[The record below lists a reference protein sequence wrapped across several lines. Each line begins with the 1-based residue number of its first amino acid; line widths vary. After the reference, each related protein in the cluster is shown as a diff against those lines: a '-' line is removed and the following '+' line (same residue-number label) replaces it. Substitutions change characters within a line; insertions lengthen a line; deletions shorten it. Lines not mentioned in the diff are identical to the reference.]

1 MVLGAGNNTMG
12 LVLTNGERMLLSLWV
27 GALWSIGYLAVPTL
41 FASLD
46 DRALAGM
53 VAGKMFTGVSFIGVG
68 CGAAL
73 LGSFWMQSR
82 KPLRERRVQLLIIM
96 LVIVVLGEFVLQP
109 QMAALKA
116 EGLIE
121 GSGVA
126 ARFGVLHGIAS
137 LLYFANSVI
146 GVVLLVMM
154 GLPRRDDGREGIRAV

>member
-1 MVLGAGNNTMG
+1 MVSGIGKNIMG

-41 FASLD
+41 FASLE
-46 DRALAGM
+46 DRALAGI
-53 VAGKMFTGVSFIGVG
+53 VAGKMFTGVSFIGIG
-68 CGAAL
+68 CGTAL
-73 LGSFWMQSR
+73 LASFWMQSV
-82 KPLRERRVQLLIIM
+82 KPLTERRVQLLIAM

-121 GSGVA
+121 GSGAA

-154 GLPRRDDGREGIRAV
+154 GLPRRENIRAA

>member
-1 MVLGAGNNTMG
+1 MLAQPTDNSSMS
-12 LVLTNGERMLLSLWV
+12 LVLVNGERILLSLWV

-46 DRALAGM
+46 DRAMAGMLAGR
-53 VAGKMFTGVSFIGVG
+53 MFTGVSLIGLG
-68 CGAAL
+68 CGTAL
-73 LGSFWMQSR
+73 LVSFWMQGVR
-82 KPLRERRVQLLIIM
+82 PLAERRVQLLIAM
-96 LVIVVLGEFVLQP
+96 LVLVVLGEFVLQP

-126 ARFGVLHGIAS
+126 ARFGVLHGVAS

-146 GVVLLVMM
+146 GLVLLVMM
-154 GLPRRDDGREGIRAV
+154 GLPRGEAIRAG

>member
-1 MVLGAGNNTMG
+1 MSAALRAGDYSLG
-12 LVLTNGERMLLSLWV
+12 LVQTNGERMLLSLWV

-53 VAGKMFTGVSFIGVG
+53 VAGKMFTGVSLIGLG
-68 CGAAL
+68 CGTAL
-73 LGSFWMQSR
+73 LVSFWMQSV
-82 KPLRERRVQLLIIM
+82 KPIRERRVQLLIVM
-96 LVIVVLGEFVLQP
+96 LVLVVLGEFVLQP

-121 GSGVA
+121 GSGAA

-146 GVVLLVMM
+146 GMVLLVMM
-154 GLPRRDDGREGIRAV
+154 GLPRRESVRVGG

>member
-1 MVLGAGNNTMG
+1 MPAQPTDNSSMS
-12 LVLTNGERMLLSLWV
+12 LVLVNGERILLSLWV

-46 DRALAGM
+46 DRAMAGMLAGR
-53 VAGKMFTGVSFIGVG
+53 MFTGVSLIGLG
-68 CGAAL
+68 CGTAL
-73 LGSFWMQSR
+73 LVSFWMQGVR
-82 KPLRERRVQLLIIM
+82 PLAERRVQLLIAM
-96 LVIVVLGEFVLQP
+96 LVLVVLGEFVLQP

-146 GVVLLVMM
+146 GLVLLVMM
-154 GLPRRDDGREGIRAV
+154 GLPRREALRAG

>member
-1 MVLGAGNNTMG
+1 MPAQPTDNSSMS
-12 LVLTNGERMLLSLWV
+12 LVLVNGERILLSLWV

-46 DRALAGM
+46 DRAMAGMLAGR
-53 VAGKMFTGVSFIGVG
+53 MFTGVSLIGLG
-68 CGAAL
+68 CGTAL
-73 LGSFWMQSR
+73 LVSFWMQGVR
-82 KPLRERRVQLLIIM
+82 PLAERRVQLLIAM
-96 LVIVVLGEFVLQP
+96 LVLVVLGEFVLQP

-121 GSGVA
+121 GSGAA

-146 GVVLLVMM
+146 GLVLLVMM
-154 GLPRRDDGREGIRAV
+154 GLPRREALRAG

>member
-1 MVLGAGNNTMG
+1 MG

-41 FASLD
+41 FASLG

-53 VAGKMFTGVSFIGVG
+53 LAGKMFTGVSFIGLG
-68 CGAAL
+68 CGTAL
-73 LGSFWMQSR
+73 LASLWMQCS
-82 KPLRERRVQLLIIM
+82 KPLRERRVQLLMVM
-96 LVIVVLGEFVLQP
+96 LLLVVLGEFMLQP

-116 EGLIE
+116 EGLID
-121 GSGVA
+121 GSGAA

-154 GLPRRDDGREGIRAV
+154 GLPRREENRDRIRAA